1 MCEKFF
7 KKFGTI
13 TNETNSKCTR
23 CQRDLKIIIVPTRG
37 AQCELSSMQIVR
49 MQFWRMIA
57 TIHTCIC
64 AENKSLAISAPSDV
78 SCYIFSLWPSLC
90 TARYNHPQSVV
101 GQELWNWLSTP
112 SLSHSPLSSRTNFVP
127 AQSGVRLFELI
138 LTSALYLVLP
148 RIRFSERLRESRWKI
163 SPLQSDL
170 DYAYDI
176 LSRMIMLFVTD
187 LRIIIKQ
194 SPSAKQK
201 LAMFFLNRARIL
213 ILNRQIIFFFIT

>member
-7 KKFGTI
+7 KKIWNDGKRDWF
-13 TNETNSKCTR
+13 EVYEVSARSQDDNSAR
-23 CQRDLKIIIVPTRG
+23 RERG
-37 AQCELSSMQIVR
+37 R
-49 MQFWRMIA
+49 GRMIESA
-57 TIHTCIC
+57 NLYGYNFDEWSLRYTCVFALKTKVSQFPRRVTC
-64 AENKSLAISAPSDV
+64 LA
-78 SCYIFSLWPSLC
+78 IFSLWPSLC

-163 SPLQSDL
+163 SPLQSDV

-176 LSRMIMLFVTD
+176 LSRMIMLFVRLT
-187 LRIIIKQ
+187 
-194 SPSAKQK
+194 
-201 LAMFFLNRARIL
+201 NHY
-213 ILNRQIIFFFIT
+213 